1 MAPTP
6 RKSINDG
13 ALITSLSLPILFLS
27 SSSSCVA
34 ADDDVVSCWVSD
46 ETCGCGGGVAATV
59 KSDVKLQLLPL
70 G

>member
-6 RKSINDG
+6 RKSIKDG
-13 ALITSLSLPILFLS
+13 ALIISLSLPILFL
-27 SSSSCVA
+27 SSSCVA

-46 ETCGCGGGVAATV
+46 ETCGCAGGSAL
-59 KSDVKLQLLPL
+59 KSDVKLQPLPL

>member
-1 MAPTP
+1 MGPTP

-13 ALITSLSLPILFLS
+13 ALIISLSLPIPFL
-27 SSSSCVA
+27 SSSCVA
-34 ADDDVVSCWVSD
+34 TDDDVVSCWVSD
-46 ETCGCGGGVAATV
+46 ETCGYGVAAAV